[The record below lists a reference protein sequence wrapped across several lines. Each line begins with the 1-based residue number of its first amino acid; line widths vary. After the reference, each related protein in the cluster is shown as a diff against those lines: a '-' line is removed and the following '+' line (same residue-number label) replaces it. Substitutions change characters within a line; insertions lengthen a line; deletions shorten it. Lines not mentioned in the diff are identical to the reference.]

1 MVCPQDVDKEKV
13 SSVEGSYE
21 YIEKT
26 VTNRG
31 HIEVLKLGGWAR
43 C

>member
-1 MVCPQDVDKEKV
+1 MVCPQDVDEGKI

-21 YIEKT
+21 YIEKP
-26 VTNRG
+26 VADSG
-31 HIEVLKLGGWAR
+31 HMEVLKLGGWAR